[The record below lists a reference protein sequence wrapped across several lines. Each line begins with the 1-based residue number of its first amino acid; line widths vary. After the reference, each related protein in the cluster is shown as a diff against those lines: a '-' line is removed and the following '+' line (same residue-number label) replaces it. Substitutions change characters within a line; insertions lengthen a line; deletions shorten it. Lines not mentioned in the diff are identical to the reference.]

1 MAKSGGDRASRHNT
15 HGAIA
20 TMCRID
26 KEVLRIRPAH
36 SPDEKQLKSETKP
49 TIVLSCLLRSVYGRE
64 MTCGENYDKP
74 VTLSDRQDMRCSYE
88 QSGYRIRVCAWV
100 SVRTG

>member
-26 KEVLRIRPAH
+26 KEVLRIRRMKN
-36 SPDEKQLKSETKP
+36 S
-49 TIVLSCLLRSVYGRE
+49 
-64 MTCGENYDKP
+64 
-74 VTLSDRQDMRCSYE
+74 
-88 QSGYRIRVCAWV
+88 
-100 SVRTG
+100 